1 MAKEK
6 EGIIV
11 AKEIDRIGFIEDITS
26 QINMM
31 DRAIKDIEEQIR
43 TFQDLYLKVIRDEI
57 NYNLKFYII
66 GDEIRYERKGRKRIG
81 F

>member
-6 EGIIV
+6 EEIIV

-43 TFQDLYLKVIRDEI
+43 TFQRLYMRVLRDEI

-66 GDEIRYERKGRKRIG
+66 GDELRYERKGRKRIG

>member
-1 MAKEK
+1 MGEK
-6 EGIIV
+6 GEIAV
-11 AKEIDRIGFIEDITS
+11 AKEIDKVVFIENIRG
-26 QINMM
+26 QINIM
-31 DRAIKDIEEQIR
+31 DKAIKEIEEQIR

>member
-1 MAKEK
+1 MGEK
-6 EGIIV
+6 GEIAV
-11 AKEIDRIGFIEDITS
+11 AKEIDKVVFIENIRGQIT
-26 QINMM
+26 IM
-31 DRAIKDIEEQIR
+31 DKAIKDIEEQIR

>member
-6 EGIIV
+6 EGIAI
-11 AKEIDRIGFIEDITS
+11 AREIDRVVFIENIRGQIT
-26 QINMM
+26 IM
-31 DRAIKDIEEQIR
+31 DKAIKEIEEQIR

>member
-6 EGIIV
+6 EEIIV

-43 TFQDLYLKVIRDEI
+43 TFQRLYMRVLRDEI

>member
-1 MAKEK
+1 MGEK
-6 EGIIV
+6 GEIAV
-11 AKEIDRIGFIEDITS
+11 AKEIDRVVFIENIRG
-26 QINMM
+26 QINIM
-31 DRAIKDIEEQIR
+31 DKAIKEIEEQIR

>member
-6 EGIIV
+6 EGIAI
-11 AKEIDRIGFIEDITS
+11 AREIDRVVFIENIRG
-26 QINMM
+26 QINIM
-31 DRAIKDIEEQIR
+31 DKAIKDIEEQIR